1 MSHCDGMVN
10 NNYSGPVN
18 ACMAMS
24 EKDEDV
30 QKMNSPAILY
40 AVREVIV

>member
-10 NNYSGPVN
+10 NNCSGPVN

-24 EKDEDV
+24 ERDEDV
-30 QKMNSPAILY
+30 QKMNSPAIIY
-40 AVREVIV
+40 VVKEVIV